1 MYKIVCGNNTGIYSD
16 LKIAIRAYTR
26 QPYVGD
32 HIHIDRCT
40 NHTWEVLGKATEED
54 STVYWM
60 RNIERL
66 DYIIEDDF
74 LYSYT
79 GTVNDQEVTNIKQYL
94 EDLALD
100 AALQAQRAENQRKLD
115 EIAAR
120 RSEALNKVKY
130 LSPVYNGQRL
140 GKLVYYRGAIYEIV
154 QINYSRSGFSFDL
167 FARYDK
173 EWLPLGII
181 SPQGRVNNVMANE
194 FTEV

>member
-16 LKIAIRAYTR
+16 LEIAIRAYTR
-26 QPYVGD
+26 PPYVGD
-32 HIHIDRCT
+32 HIHIDRCI
-40 NHTWEVLGKATEED
+40 NHTWEVLGEAAEED

-100 AALQAQRAENQRKLD
+100 AALQAQRAENQRKLN

-120 RSEALNKVKY
+120 KSEALNKVKY
-130 LSPVYNGQRL
+130 LSPVYSGQRL
-140 GKLVYYRGAIYEIV
+140 GTLVYYRGAIYEIV
-154 QINYSRSGFSFDL
+154 QINSSRYGFSVDL

-173 EWLPLGII
+173 QWLPIGI
-181 SPQGRVNNVMANE
+181 SPQGRVNNVMATE

>member
-1 MYKIVCGNNTGIYSD
+1 
-16 LKIAIRAYTR
+16 
-26 QPYVGD
+26 
-32 HIHIDRCT
+32 
-40 NHTWEVLGKATEED
+40 
-54 STVYWM
+54 M

-74 LYSYT
+74 LYIYT

-100 AALQAQRAENQRKLD
+100 AALQAQRAENQRKLN

-130 LSPVYNGQRL
+130 LTPVYNGQRL
-140 GKLVYYRGAIYEIV
+140 GKLVYYGGAIYEIV
-154 QINYSRSGFSFDL
+154 QINYNRSGVSFDL
-167 FARYDK
+167 FAKYDK
-173 EWLPLGII
+173 QWLPIGI
-181 SPQGRVNNVMANE
+181 SPQGRVNYVMANE